1 MVFYTLLAGGPP
13 ADIVKLPCFDAS
25 ELALGVIPSADRR
38 IDRRAGGGARRSC
51 SNVSSEAV
59 TTL

>member
-13 ADIVKLPCFDAS
+13 EKVKLPCFDAS
-25 ELALGVIPSADRR
+25 DLALGVIPSADRR